1 MATNRI
7 IPAPGHYIIQDSRT
21 GKVSYWQ
28 KEYHQS
34 AADAHG
40 VSMADYIH
48 AMYFFLLQAQA
59 RDVLMIG
66 CGGGTLATMLVRSQ
80 VEVTVVDLHR
90 FSFDIARKYFHL
102 PDSVTCHVADGIQFL
117 KTNRRRYDAI
127 VLDAFGEAGMPAAF
141 MQASFF
147 NLARARLRPR
157 DSLFL
162 MNVIVDDDDDRTP
175 DILVRAMRAE
185 WGRVRLLDT
194 DGWTDRNAVIAAGA
208 VTKLKKPKMLMP
220 PQPGGQ
226 KLARQLDILDWRPIR

>member
-1 MATNRI
+1 MTTNRI

-40 VSMADYIH
+40 VSTADYIH
-48 AMYFFLLQAQA
+48 AMYFFLMQAGA

-66 CGGGTLATMLVRSQ
+66 CGGGTLATMLVRSNVQ
-80 VEVTVVDLHR
+80 VTVVDLHK

-102 PDSVTCHVADGIQFL
+102 PDAVTCHVADGIEYL
-117 KTNRRRYDAI
+117 KANRQRHDAL
-127 VLDAFGEAGMPAAF
+127 VLDAFGEGGMPEAF
-141 MQASFF
+141 MQPGFF
-147 NLARARLRPR
+147 KLAKSRLKPKN
-157 DSLFL
+157 SLFL
-162 MNVIVDDDDDRTP
+162 MNVIVADDDDETP
-175 DILVRAMRAE
+175 DDLVRALRRQ

-208 VTKLKKPKMLMP
+208 VTNLKRPKVLMSP
-220 PQPGGQ
+220 RPGGG
-226 KLARQLDILDWRPIR
+226 KLAKELDVLDWRAIR